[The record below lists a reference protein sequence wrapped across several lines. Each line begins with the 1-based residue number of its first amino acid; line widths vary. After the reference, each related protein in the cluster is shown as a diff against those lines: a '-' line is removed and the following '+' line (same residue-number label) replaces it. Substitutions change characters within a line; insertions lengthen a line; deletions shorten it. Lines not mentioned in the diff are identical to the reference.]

1 MSADCNQKSAI
12 LDSSASVCRKF
23 AIIYW
28 FLLSSRL
35 CNLQREK
42 IGVLSFPSW
51 RAGDPSCHHYSL
63 ECPSGK
69 MKKCSHIPITFLLVW
84 GTAGIGQ
91 VLCQP
96 GGESQ
101 TSFWP
106 DLGPMPWDGLTGE
119 DEPQPQPGIAITA
132 HQIFSTLSLD
142 SIVGRI
148 FAWKAWSRSN
158 YLNNL

>member
-1 MSADCNQKSAI
+1 
-12 LDSSASVCRKF
+12 
-23 AIIYW
+23 
-28 FLLSSRL
+28 
-35 CNLQREK
+35 
-42 IGVLSFPSW
+42 
-51 RAGDPSCHHYSL
+51 
-63 ECPSGK
+63 

-119 DEPQPQPGIAITA
+119 DEPQPGMAIKA
-132 HQIFSTLSLD
+132 QEIFSKLFSRLN
-142 SIVGRI
+142 VRRI
-148 FAWKAWSRSN
+148 SA
-158 YLNNL
+158 

>member
-1 MSADCNQKSAI
+1 
-12 LDSSASVCRKF
+12 
-23 AIIYW
+23 
-28 FLLSSRL
+28 
-35 CNLQREK
+35 
-42 IGVLSFPSW
+42 
-51 RAGDPSCHHYSL
+51 
-63 ECPSGK
+63 
-69 MKKCSHIPITFLLVW
+69 MKKCSHITITFLLVW
-84 GTAGIGQ
+84 GTAGIAQ

-148 FAWKAWSRSN
+148 FA
-158 YLNNL
+158 